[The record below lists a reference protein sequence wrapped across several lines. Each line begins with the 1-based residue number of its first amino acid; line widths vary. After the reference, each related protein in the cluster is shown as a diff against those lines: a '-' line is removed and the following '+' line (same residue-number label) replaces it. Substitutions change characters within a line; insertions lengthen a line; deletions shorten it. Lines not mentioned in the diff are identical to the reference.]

1 MRKTYKGA
9 HQIKNMEKTKVNL
22 TGEYTKVYQS
32 ISRYSLFIF
41 LIFILLSFNFSFVSA
56 VPQVIFS
63 EVNISIVNGSYT
75 LKGEG
80 LSATDTFPINGNCS
94 FDYKRDRIPITFSR
108 DLEGNNTDVAI
119 LINALNKN
127 INATVMLE
135 KCSRERN
142 EIQTNYTICMLDV
155 GYKGNFTECKDA
167 LSGCRNQLDSVN
179 GDTVDKQKEL
189 DELKQQRNISL
200 GIALVAIAG
209 AVYMYRKNN
218 VQTKRNPFEDLPSNT
233 RM

>member
-1 MRKTYKGA
+1 MKT
-9 HQIKNMEKTKVNL
+9 QTL
-22 TGEYTKVYQS
+22 T
-32 ISRYSLFIF
+32 FIF
-41 LIFILLSFNFSFVSA
+41 LICIVLSVLASTISFVSA

-63 EVNISIVNGSYT
+63 EVNVSIVNGTYT

-80 LSATDTFPINGNCS
+80 LSATDTFPVNGNCS
-94 FDYKRDRIPITFSR
+94 FDYKRDKIPITFSR

-127 INATVMLE
+127 INATVLLE

-142 EIQTNYTICMLDV
+142 ELQTNYTICMLDV
-155 GYKGNFTECKDA
+155 GYKGNFTECTEQ
-167 LSGCRNQLDSVN
+167 LNGCRNQLSSIN
-179 GDTVDKQKEL
+179 GDTTEKQTKI
-189 DELKQQRNISL
+189 DEMEQQRNISL
-200 GIALVAIAG
+200 GIAVLAIVG

-218 VQTKRNPFEDLPSNT
+218 VQTKRSAFDDLPSNT